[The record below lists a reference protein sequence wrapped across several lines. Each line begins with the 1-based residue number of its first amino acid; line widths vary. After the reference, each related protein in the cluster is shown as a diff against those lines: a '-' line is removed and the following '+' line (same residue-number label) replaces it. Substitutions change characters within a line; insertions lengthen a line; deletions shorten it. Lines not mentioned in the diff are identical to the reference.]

1 MLTNCM
7 RLWRQ
12 AHFVSQSSNTEL
24 LEIEL
29 KCSKFAR
36 GCGPKHVWTSKVL
49 KNRQSQSTFESR
61 VRFSGHKQAKR
72 VCVCARACSS
82 LRCIHL
88 HMWCRPSGYRAKAP
102 PQSLSSNSWNGRKP
116 GHTGKV
122 RPKFRIKKS
131 VPDLCVFDR
140 HILLLKKSHDQVVKG
155 FLILWPGCRLIMPCN
170 YVVPLLAEQQARPH
184 QRRFLPTS

>member
-49 KNRQSQSTFESR
+49 KKQTVSEHFWEPGAIFWPQASQTCVCVRACLQQFEVHSLAYVMSPIRLSSQSPAPVLIF
-61 VRFSGHKQAKR
+61 KQLEWEKARTYRKGATKIQDQKK
-72 VCVCARACSS
+72 CARS
-82 LRCIHL
+82 
-88 HMWCRPSGYRAKAP
+88 
-102 PQSLSSNSWNGRKP
+102 
-116 GHTGKV
+116 
-122 RPKFRIKKS
+122 
-131 VPDLCVFDR
+131 LCVWA
-140 HILLLKKSHDQVVKG
+140 SHTAPEKITRSG
-155 FLILWPGCRLIMPCN
+155 G
-170 YVVPLLAEQQARPH
+170 
-184 QRRFLPTS
+184 